1 LPSSR
6 FITLLR
12 IASFFLLAVVA
23 LPAARAQASPE
34 EAIWDLEHSYWR
46 YVEAND
52 LSAYRNLWDEN
63 FLGWPGVSPEP
74 VRKDHI
80 TDWITSQTQKS
91 LAFKTIE
98 FKPASI
104 QVTGD
109 LAVVCY
115 WLTYK
120 WQDKDGT
127 ATARTNRVFHTWIK
141 TGRDWRI
148 ISGMSMPQTVT
159 LAQ

>member
-1 LPSSR
+1 LPISR
-6 FITLLR
+6 FITLAR
-12 IASFFLLAVVA
+12 IAFCFLLTAIA
-23 LPAARAQASPE
+23 LPSIHAQAKPE
-34 EAIWDLEHSYWR
+34 QTIWTLEHDYWR
-46 YVEAND
+46 YVETNN

-80 TDWITSQTQKS
+80 TDWITSQTKKD
-91 LAFKTIE
+91 LTFKTIE

-109 LAVVCY
+109 LGVVCY

-120 WQDKDGT
+120 WQSKDGT
-127 ATARTNRVFHTWIK
+127 ATARTNRVFHTWIR
-141 TGRDWRI
+141 TEQGWRI
-148 ISGMSMPQTVT
+148 ISGMSAPQPVT
-159 LAQ
+159 SAQ